1 MGSVNKWG
9 FFLCFLR
16 PINKDNSI
24 MIERAEVIGGEVR
37 EQPAARGG
45 SPSSIF
51 DSSKGDGRYPE
62 QLPPL
67 RPMPQTCMVLSDRR

>member
-1 MGSVNKWG
+1 
-9 FFLCFLR
+9 
-16 PINKDNSI
+16 

-51 DSSKGDGRYPE
+51 DSNKGDGRYPE

-67 RPMPQTCMVLSDRR
+67 RPTPQTFVVPSDRR

>member
-1 MGSVNKWG
+1 
-9 FFLCFLR
+9 
-16 PINKDNSI
+16 

-67 RPMPQTCMVLSDRR
+67 RPTPQTFVVPSDRR

>member
-1 MGSVNKWG
+1 MGSVNKQG

-16 PINKDNSI
+16 AINKDKSI
-24 MIERAEVIGGEVR
+24 MIERDEVIGGEVR

-51 DSSKGDGRYPE
+51 NSNKGDGRYPE
-62 QLPPL
+62 HPL
-67 RPMPQTCMVLSDRR
+67 GVIF